1 MTDETRPGEGRMP
14 SDFPAPQGRPVF
26 LPADGQ
32 ADRPGGGPGTPSS
45 AAQGPW
51 GSPSDPSRASESPE
65 GDGAAVGSGG
75 PQGGWRPP
83 SGQPGDAPVFSAP
96 EGPYGG
102 PSSAVGP
109 PEGPSPSFGS
119 PQGPYG
125 GASPS
130 FGSPADA
137 SGGTSSSFG
146 SPGDRGVGSSD
157 ERGSGGAQSQAAS
170 EGAGSGHGSGE
181 RGPDEGGHG
190 DGGANGRPPYERG
203 QDSGAPGGEPAG
215 DDRPFG
221 MPEGGEPPFGRPDGG
236 EGPFGRPDGGD
247 TPFGRPDS
255 GEGPFGRAGDNPF
268 GRPDGGEAAF
278 GAEGR
283 EQSSTRTYESPFFGP
298 SAGAPPYGGDAPPPP
313 PRHALG
319 MGPGWAPPPSGGAP
333 AAPRR
338 GPGTGLLVV
347 LAVVVALVASALGS
361 VGTYLLTR
369 TNGTDPS
376 YSLGPLPSG
385 ATDRAPDSVAGVAA
399 RVLPSVVSLEVGNG
413 SNTEGATGSGFLIK
427 NGYVVTN
434 NHVVAMAAKGGDIKI
449 QFYNRKTTTGRIVG
463 RDPGS
468 DLAVVKPEDTFGTP
482 EISLG
487 NSDQVVVGDP
497 VIAVGSPLG
506 LTGTVTTGIV
516 SSLNRPVI
524 AGDENGG
531 SEEPAYISAIQTDA
545 AINPGNSGGP
555 LVNGKGE
562 VVGVN
567 SAIATLSRS
576 LTNQSGSIG
585 LGFAI
590 PVNQARRVAE
600 ELVTSGKAKR
610 PKIGIVLDPDYKGQ
624 GVRIASEPTEGRQ
637 PVDPGGP
644 AAKAGLKAGDIILEL
659 DGLRLQ
665 DGNELIALIRSK
677 APGSHITVKFQR
689 AGQERTAT
697 LTVTADDEPTPS
709 PS

>member
-1 MTDETRPGEGRMP
+1 MTDEKRPGEGRMP
-14 SDFPAPQGRPVF
+14 SDFPVTQGRPEF

-32 ADRPGGGPGTPSS
+32 ADRPGGGPGAPSS
-45 AAQGPW
+45 GSPGSWEPPSSSESPGAAW
-51 GSPSDPSRASESPE
+51 GSPAFPDSQGAYGRPE
-65 GDGAAVGSGG
+65 GPQEPYGSQGAWRAASGH
-75 PQGGWRPP
+75 
-83 SGQPGDAPVFSAP
+83 PGDVPVFGAP
-96 EGPYGG
+96 QGPYGG
-102 PSSAVGP
+102 PS
-109 PEGPSPSFGS
+109 PSFG
-119 PQGPYG
+119 
-125 GASPS
+125 AS
-130 FGSPADA
+130 
-137 SGGTSSSFG
+137 
-146 SPGDRGVGSSD
+146 GDRGD
-157 ERGSGGAQSQAAS
+157 RGGEAGDGVPFQAAS
-170 EGAGSGHGSGE
+170 GDARDASDAGPGGDAQRGRSPYEPSREARQEPGPEGQ
-181 RGPDEGGHG
+181 
-190 DGGANGRPPYERG
+190 ERG
-203 QDSGAPGGEPAG
+203 QESGQEGGAP
-215 DDRPFG
+215 
-221 MPEGGEPPFGRPDGG
+221 GEPPFGRPDAGDR
-236 EGPFGRPDGGD
+236 PFGRPDGPD

-255 GEGPFGRAGDNPF
+255 GDPSFGRADDSPF
-268 GRPDGGEAAF
+268 GRPDGGDPPHGRGDAGEASF
-278 GAEGR
+278 GAEGG
-283 EQSSTRTYESPFFGP
+283 SSTRAYDSPFFGP
-298 SAGAPPYGGDAPPPP
+298 SAGPAPYGGDTPPPP

-319 MGPGWAPPPSGGAP
+319 MGPGWAPPPPGGGVA

-338 GPGTGLLVV
+338 GPGIGVLVA
-347 LAVVVALVASALGS
+347 LAVVIALVASALGS
-361 VGTYLLTR
+361 IGTYLLTR
-369 TNGTDPS
+369 SNGTDPT
-376 YSLGPLPSG
+376 YSLGPAPTG
-385 ATDRAPDSVAGVAA
+385 ATNRAPDSVAGVAA

-434 NHVVAMAAKGGDIKI
+434 NHVVAMAAKGGEIKI
-449 QFYNRKTTTGRIVG
+449 MFYNRKTTTGRIVG

-482 EISLG
+482 EINLG

-506 LTGTVTTGIV
+506 LSGTVTTGIV

-524 AGDENGG
+524 AGDESGG

-624 GVRIASEPTEGRQ
+624 GVRIASEPAEGRQ

-644 AAKAGLKAGDIILEL
+644 AAKAGLKAGDVILEL

-665 DGNELIALIRSK
+665 DGNELIALVRSK
-677 APGSHITVKFQR
+677 SPGSHITVKYQR

-697 LTVTADDEPTPS
+697 LTVTADAEPAPTPS
-709 PS
+709 

>member
-1 MTDETRPGEGRMP
+1 
-14 SDFPAPQGRPVF
+14 
-26 LPADGQ
+26 
-32 ADRPGGGPGTPSS
+32 
-45 AAQGPW
+45 
-51 GSPSDPSRASESPE
+51 
-65 GDGAAVGSGG
+65 
-75 PQGGWRPP
+75 
-83 SGQPGDAPVFSAP
+83 
-96 EGPYGG
+96 
-102 PSSAVGP
+102 
-109 PEGPSPSFGS
+109 
-119 PQGPYG
+119 
-125 GASPS
+125 
-130 FGSPADA
+130 
-137 SGGTSSSFG
+137 
-146 SPGDRGVGSSD
+146 
-157 ERGSGGAQSQAAS
+157 
-170 EGAGSGHGSGE
+170 
-181 RGPDEGGHG
+181 
-190 DGGANGRPPYERG
+190 
-203 QDSGAPGGEPAG
+203 
-215 DDRPFG
+215 